1 MKKTP
6 PTHSDKEN
14 SLQYTE
20 EDLLRENEVP
30 FRMLAESSLTGI
42 YLIQDGQFRYVNKA
56 FADMFGYKIEEVL
69 NQLNISDLI
78 FPEDIPLVQENLRRR
93 VEGSVNSIRYT
104 FRGVR
109 KDGSVNHLEVHGSR
123 ISYNGK
129 PAVMG
134 TLIDITEEKKAEESI
149 KLSKFIIDNASIGIF
164 LVDNEAR
171 ILDVNR
177 QGCNSLGYTKEE
189 LCSLSVLDID
199 PSFSREKWVNHVKNF
214 QVGQSRC
221 TESIH
226 KRKNGETFPVE
237 IMISTFSY
245 NDRVYRVSFVQ
256 DITEKHQAKLQHQKL
271 EKQLEQVQ
279 KLEAIGRLAGGIAH
293 DLNNLLTPILGYSD
307 LLYNDKSLHDEAIQ
321 MIEHITRAG
330 IGARDLVKQL
340 LAFSR
345 KQVLEHKSLNVNTI
359 LDNFENLIRRTIR
372 EDVEIRIFKAGDL
385 KPALLDKGQIEQVL
399 MNLIVNAS
407 DAMPS
412 GGKLTIETRMTE
424 LDESY
429 VATHPDVEPGNY
441 VMLAISDTGTG
452 MDEETVSKIFEP
464 FFSTKGE
471 MGTGLGL
478 ATVYGIIKQHK
489 GSIWVYSELGKG
501 TTFKVYLP
509 AAESGQV
516 KDTPKNELDTGIL
529 GTEIILLV
537 EDNEAVRKTVYDI
550 LNGQGYRVIAVKHG
564 AEALEKISAGIKPD
578 IVLTDVI
585 MPRMNGKELYNRI
598 SEQLP
603 AVKCLYM
610 SGYTDNVI
618 ARHGVLDD
626 GIQFIQKPFSSRA
639 ILRKVREV
647 LESS

>member
-1 MKKTP
+1 
-6 PTHSDKEN
+6 
-14 SLQYTE
+14 
-20 EDLLRENEVP
+20 
-30 FRMLAESSLTGI
+30 MLAESSLTGI
-42 YLIQDGQFRYVNKA
+42 YLIQDGRFRYVNKA
-56 FADMFGYKIEEVL
+56 FADLFGYKIEEIL

-93 VEGSVNSIRYT
+93 IEGSVHSIRYT
-104 FRGVR
+104 FHGLR
-109 KDGSVNHLEVHGSR
+109 KDGSVNHIEVHGSR

-134 TLIDITEEKKAEESI
+134 TLIDITEAKKAEESI

-164 LVDNEAR
+164 LVDNEAK

-199 PSFSREKWVNHVKNF
+199 PSVSGEKWANHIESF
-214 QVGQSRC
+214 QVGQSKYI
-221 TESIH
+221 ESTH
-226 KRKNGETFPVE
+226 RRKNGETFPVE
-237 IMISTFSY
+237 IMISTLSY
-245 NDRVYRVSFVQ
+245 NNRVYRVSFVQ
-256 DITEKHQAKLQHQKL
+256 DITEKNQTKLQHQKL

-478 ATVYGIIKQHK
+478 ATVYGIVKQHK

-509 AAESGQV
+509 VAVSEQV
-516 KDTPKNELDTGIL
+516 KNTPKNVFETGIL

-537 EDNEAVRKTVYDI
+537 EDNEAVRKTIYDI

-564 AEALEKISAGIKPD
+564 EEALEKISEGIKPD

-585 MPRMNGKELYNRI
+585 MPKMNGKELYNRI

-610 SGYTDNVI
+610 SGYTDNII
-618 ARHGVLDD
+618 AQHGVLDD
-626 GIQFIQKPFSSRA
+626 DIQFIQKPFTSRE

-647 LESS
+647 LESI